1 MTAPRPAQRLA
12 QRLAIVTGAAHGLGA
27 AIAERL
33 AEEGARLALLDIDAD
48 ALTRVAEALRGKGAQ
63 VFAEAGDVTE
73 EAVVEAA
80 FARIAAQCGE
90 PDILVND
97 VGGAR
102 NARIWEMTAE
112 QWDFTLRLN
121 LRSAFLC
128 TRAVL
133 PAMMARRS
141 GSIVCLSSG
150 ARNGTPWSAADS
162 GHAAYAASK
171 AGIAGFVRAVALEV
185 SHLNVRI
192 NAVAP
197 GPIET
202 ERTRASFARME
213 QSVELS
219 PNRLVPMRRVGQP
232 REIADAVL
240 YLASDEASYV
250 TGTILDVAGGR

>member
-1 MTAPRPAQRLA
+1 MDRVKDRLA
-12 QRLAIVTGAAHGLGA
+12 VVTGAANGLGA

-33 AEEGARLALLDIDAD
+33 GAEGARLALLDIDA
-48 ALTRVAEALRGKGAQ
+48 AGLERVAAALRAKGAA
-63 VFAEAGDVTE
+63 VLARPGDLTE
-73 EAVVEAA
+73 EAVVQEAFAA
-80 FARIAAQCGE
+80 FAEAAG
-90 PDILVND
+90 PIDILVNN

-102 NARIWEMTAE
+102 NARIWEMSAE
-112 QWDFTLRLN
+112 DWDFTIRLN

-133 PAMMARRS
+133 PAMMARRA

-150 ARNGTPWSAADS
+150 ARNGTPWSAADT
-162 GHAAYAASK
+162 GAAAYSAAK
-171 AGIAGFVRAVALEV
+171 AGIAGFVRDVAMEV

-202 ERTRASFARME
+202 ERTRAAFARME
-213 QSVELS
+213 QTLELS

-240 YLASDEASYV
+240 FLASDEASYV

>member
-1 MTAPRPAQRLA
+1 MARL
-12 QRLAIVTGAAHGLGA
+12 QDRLAIVTGAANGLGA
-27 AIAERL
+27 AIARRL
-33 AEEGARLALLDIDAD
+33 GAEGARLALLDIDA
-48 ALTRVAEALRGKGAQ
+48 AGLERIAAELRGQGIEVLAQ
-63 VFAEAGDVTE
+63 AGDVTE
-73 EAVVEAA
+73 ESVVTDSFAA
-80 FARIAAQCGE
+80 IAAQCGE
-90 PDILVND
+90 VDVLVNN
-97 VGGAR
+97 VGGSR

-112 QWDFTLRLN
+112 EWDFTIRLN

-133 PAMMARRS
+133 PAMMARKS
-141 GSIVCLSSG
+141 GNIVCLSSG
-150 ARNGTPWSAADS
+150 SRNGTPWSAADT
-162 GHAAYAASK
+162 GAAAYSAAK
-171 AGIAGFVRAVALEV
+171 AGIAGFVRDVAMEV

-202 ERTRASFARME
+202 ERTRGPFARME
-213 QSVELS
+213 QTLELS

-232 REIADAVL
+232 HEIADAVL

>member
-1 MTAPRPAQRLA
+1 MGRLQDRLA
-12 QRLAIVTGAAHGLGA
+12 VVTGAANGLGE
-27 AIAERL
+27 AIARRL
-33 AEEGARLALLDIDAD
+33 GAEGARLALLDIDA
-48 ALTRVAEALRGKGAQ
+48 AGLERIAGELRSAGATVLAE
-63 VFAEAGDVTE
+63 VGDVTE
-73 EAVVEAA
+73 EAVVQAA
-80 FARIAAQCGE
+80 FARINAECGE
-90 PDILVND
+90 VDVLVNN

-102 NARIWEMTAE
+102 NARIWEMSADD
-112 QWDFTLRLN
+112 WDYTIRLN

-133 PAMMARRS
+133 PQMMARKS

-150 ARNGTPWSAADS
+150 SRNGTPWSAQDTGA
-162 GHAAYAASK
+162 AAYSAAK
-171 AGIAGFVRAVALEV
+171 GGIAGFVRDVAMEV

-202 ERTRASFARME
+202 DRTRAVFARME
-213 QSVELS
+213 QTLELS

-240 YLASDEASYV
+240 FLASDEASYV

>member
-1 MTAPRPAQRLA
+1 MDRVKDRLA
-12 QRLAIVTGAAHGLGA
+12 VVTGAANGLGA

-33 AEEGARLALLDIDAD
+33 GAEGARLALLDIDA
-48 ALTRVAEALRGKGAQ
+48 AGLERVAAALRAKGAE
-63 VFAEAGDVTE
+63 VLARPGDVTE
-73 EAVVEAA
+73 EAVVQEAFAA
-80 FARIAAQCGE
+80 FAEAAG
-90 PDILVND
+90 PIDILVNN

-102 NARIWEMTAE
+102 NARIWEMSAE
-112 QWDFTLRLN
+112 DWDFTIRLN

-133 PAMMARRS
+133 PEMMARRA

-150 ARNGTPWSAADS
+150 SRNGTPWSAADS
-162 GHAAYAASK
+162 GAAAYSAAK
-171 AGIAGFVRAVALEV
+171 AGIAGFVRDVAMEV
-185 SHLNVRI
+185 SHLGVRI

-202 ERTRASFARME
+202 ERTRATFARME
-213 QSVELS
+213 QTLELS

-240 YLASDEASYV
+240 FLASDEASYV

>member
-1 MTAPRPAQRLA
+1 MDRVKDRLA
-12 QRLAIVTGAAHGLGA
+12 VVTGAANGLGA

-33 AEEGARLALLDIDAD
+33 GAEGARLALLDIDA
-48 ALTRVAEALRGKGAQ
+48 AGLERVATALRAKGAE
-63 VFAEAGDVTE
+63 VLARPGDVTE
-73 EAVVEAA
+73 EAVVQEAFAAIAEAA
-80 FARIAAQCGE
+80 GPI
-90 PDILVND
+90 DILVNN

-102 NARIWEMTAE
+102 NARIWEMSAE
-112 QWDFTLRLN
+112 DWDFTIRLN

-133 PAMMARRS
+133 PEMMARRA

-150 ARNGTPWSAADS
+150 SRNGTPWSAADS
-162 GHAAYAASK
+162 GAAAYSAAK
-171 AGIAGFVRAVALEV
+171 AGIAGFVRDVAMEV
-185 SHLNVRI
+185 SHLGVRI

-202 ERTRASFARME
+202 ERTRAAFARME
-213 QSVELS
+213 QTLELS

-240 YLASDEASYV
+240 FLTSDEASYV

>member
-1 MTAPRPAQRLA
+1 MGRIQD
-12 QRLAIVTGAAHGLGA
+12 RLAIVTGAAHGLGA
-27 AIAERL
+27 AIAQRL
-33 AEEGARLALLDIDAD
+33 AEEGARLALLDLDGA
-48 ALTRVAEALRGKGAQ
+48 ALERVAADLRARGRPVLAQ
-63 VFAEAGDVTE
+63 AADVTE
-73 EAVVEAA
+73 EDAVQAA
-80 FARIAAQCGE
+80 FARIEAECGA
-90 PDILVND
+90 PDILVNN

-102 NARIWEMTAE
+102 NRRIWEMPAE
-112 QWDFTLRLN
+112 DWDFTLRLN
-121 LRSAFLC
+121 LRPTFLC

-133 PAMMARRS
+133 PGMMERQA

-162 GHAAYAASK
+162 GAAAYSAAK

-185 SHLNVRI
+185 SHRNVRI

-202 ERTRASFARME
+202 ERTRAAFARME
-213 QSVELS
+213 QTVELS

-232 REIADAVL
+232 REVADAVL

-250 TGTILDVAGGR
+250 TGSILDVAGGR